1 MQQYTN
7 CSAPTTTRNAMNVS
21 NSFTL
26 CGVFFTYLLNTS
38 SKTSCALAEF
48 PNFDD
53 VDFDADFGVVV
64 AGLGGGGT

>member
-1 MQQYTN
+1 
-7 CSAPTTTRNAMNVS
+7 MNVS